1 LFSDNT
7 PVAVFGFP
15 DRTCE
20 PRLQTLYHDNT
31 PHYSFRICKPN
42 FWPRPWQ
49 YAALQFSDLQIEFLD
64 WGQTLYHDNTP
75 HYSFRIC
82 KPNFWTVPSVYHPL
96 ATILSV
102 QAGSECRIR
111 PGRDRW
117 QRNATLLDS
126 KSTIGHTVRY
136 FLPWVKCD
144 LEDFW
149 NKSDTVES
157 IPLYGWS
164 VSIGFYREN

>member
-1 LFSDNT
+1 MLLYLSHNALRT
-7 PVAVFGFP
+7 ILSAPVFIGSPLQGGGGQGDLSPLGSGKIGCAP
-15 DRTCE
+15 LDE
-20 PRLQTLYHDNT
+20 PFFEDLEQNRASAPPPWQKSHNKHWTLYH
-31 PHYSFRICKPN
+31 H
-42 FWPRPWQ
+42 
-49 YAALQFSDLQIEFLD
+49 
-64 WGQTLYHDNTP
+64 
-75 HYSFRIC
+75 
-82 KPNFWTVPSVYHPL
+82 L

-117 QRNATLLDS
+117 HRNATLLDS